1 MLHGPEKVSHRV
13 LANHTVTYRVFADH
27 SPSIRLVFQVRPS
40 DMSKNK
46 ADQTALKRRA
56 VRRTHGC
63 GRCSERRG
71 SGDLLTANASDGRL
85 WYSPARNRHG
95 RFREGT
101 DKISRQQ
108 NDSSS
113 GSLNFKSFV

>member
-13 LANHTVTYRVFADH
+13 LANQTVTYRVFAT
-27 SPSIRLVFQVRPS
+27 
-40 DMSKNK
+40 
-46 ADQTALKRRA
+46 TALRFASSSKCAHWTCQKTKPNKLLSKEELYVGPTDA
-56 VRRTHGC
+56 VAVLKGVGRDIFRPQMLAMAGLRTV
-63 GRCSERRG
+63 
-71 SGDLLTANASDGRL
+71 LLATAMV
-85 WYSPARNRHG
+85 

-108 NDSSS
+108 NDSRS